1 MNIKDLT
8 TEQRNP
14 KSLHID
20 SATPLEI
27 VKIINQED
35 KKIADAVGTQDK
47 EIAKAIE
54 YASKRYREGGRL
66 IYVGAGTSGRLGILD
81 AVELVPTYRINPER
95 AIGLIAGGQSAMF
108 RAVEGAEDD
117 PQLGEKDLKDLKL
130 NEKDIVIGLAASGR
144 TPYVIGCLKY
154 ANQVKAL
161 TISIACVKKSEIGK
175 YADIAIEAVVGPEVI
190 TGSTRMKAGTAQKMI
205 LNMISTGVMIKQGKV
220 YENVM
225 VDVMPTNS
233 KLVDRACRIIEVAT
247 GVSESVASDTL
258 EKADMNVAV
267 AITMLKTGVDKEKA
281 MDLVKEK
288 AKQIQDKAEEIIAVA
303 KEKGTPVVEKA
314 ANDLKE
320 RTVIVLKDVLARLEK
335 NEDHTT
341 HSKESVS
348 KKPVKKVESKK

>member
-1 MNIKDLT
+1 MDLTNLT
-8 TEQRNP
+8 TEKRNE
-14 KSLHID
+14 KTTDLDKMSISTALK
-20 SATPLEI
+20 LM
-27 VKIINQED
+27 NQED
-35 KKIADAVGTQDK
+35 QQV
-47 EIAKAIE
+47 AKAVQKVLPKIKPVIE
-54 YASKRYREGGRL
+54 ATITAFKHGGRL
-66 IYVGAGTSGRLGILD
+66 IYLGAGTSGRLGVLD
-81 AVELVPTYRINPER
+81 AAECVPTFGVSPNQV
-95 AIGLIAGGQSAMF
+95 IGLIAGGKQAMTL
-108 RAVEGAEDD
+108 AVEGAEDD
-117 PQLGEKDLKDLKL
+117 LTLAKKDLSALQLNDKDVVVG
-130 NEKDIVIGLAASGR
+130 IAASGR

-281 MDLVKEK
+281 MD
-288 AKQIQDKAEEIIAVA
+288 I
-303 KEKGTPVVEKA
+303 
-314 ANDLKE
+314 LKE
-320 RTVIVLKDVLARLEK
+320 CNGNI
-335 NEDHTT
+335 
-341 HSKESVS
+341 SSV
-348 KKPVKKVESKK
+348 VNNY

>member
-14 KSLHID
+14 NSLHID

-81 AVELVPTYRINPER
+81 AVELVPTYRTNPER

-117 PQLGEKDLKDLKL
+117 PKLGEKDLKDLKL

-154 ANQVKAL
+154 ANQVK
-161 TISIACVKKSEIGK
+161 
-175 YADIAIEAVVGPEVI
+175 VGPEVI

-258 EKADMNVAV
+258 AKADMNVAV

-281 MDLVKEK
+281 MD
-288 AKQIQDKAEEIIAVA
+288 I
-303 KEKGTPVVEKA
+303 
-314 ANDLKE
+314 LKE
-320 RTVIVLKDVLARLEK
+320 CNGNI
-335 NEDHTT
+335 
-341 HSKESVS
+341 SSV
-348 KKPVKKVESKK
+348 VNNY